1 MASWNS
7 VPLEITYQV
16 LGWTSFL
23 SWTMGFYPQ
32 VILNFR
38 RKRYYYYNT
47 NKKIAIFFLGLDFVS
62 SWYAWLL
69 ILWLGFLCWG
79 VNVVWWGWASI
90 LWCWIWRSTPRIWY
104 TTRPSSLAPLF
115 RSSTTKSTAMERFVL
130 SSCRIKKHIHFKL
143 STRNRNSS
151 SLGFSMHVVILH
163 AV

>member
-38 RKRYYYYNT
+38 RKRYYYNT
-47 NKKIAIFFLGLDFVS
+47 NKFPIFFLGLDFVS
-62 SWYAWLL
+62 RYAWLL
-69 ILWLGFLCWG
+69 ILFLGFLCWG

-90 LWCWIWRSTPRIWY
+90 LWCGISRSTPRIWY
-104 TTRPSSLAPLF
+104 TTRPSFLAPLF
-115 RSSTTKSTAMERFVL
+115 RSSTTKSTAMERYVL
-130 SSCRIKKHIHFKL
+130 SSSREKNL
-143 STRNRNSS
+143 
-151 SLGFSMHVVILH
+151 L
-163 AV
+163 